1 MYFVLCSRC
10 FVYFTLCFGFFL
22 HIISWKLFFLWPGKL
37 LSFCTH
43 NIYIYFFLFGP
54 RVKEGP
60 LSVPRFLLYVP
71 VQYLAGCRES
81 NPSCCD
87 HSQVCYR
94 LPMSYTHPYELHTSL
109 WATHIPMS
117 YTHPFFCTM
126 SGFESATVCATI
138 KLLPYLNVSVRGS
151 RSSFRFYVGSESV
164 QNENRSDTLLNA
176 VLWIRIR
183 IRSVFKGFLEP
194 DPYSEY
200 GSGSTH
206 ANIG

>member
-1 MYFVLCSRC
+1 MVLLKNSFFRKYIRIFYNSFCSQGKGGSALRPI
-10 FVYFTLCFGFFL
+10 FFL
-22 HIISWKLFFLWPGKL
+22 L
-37 LSFCTH
+37 
-43 NIYIYFFLFGP
+43 
-54 RVKEGP
+54 
-60 LSVPRFLLYVP
+60 
-71 VQYLAGCRES
+71 YLAGCRDS
-81 NPSCCD
+81 NPSCCCD
-87 HSQVCYR
+87 RSQVCYQWASHIPDE
-94 LPMSYTHPYELHTSL
+94 LHTYLWATHIPISYTHPCELHTSL

-194 DPYSEY
+194 DP
-200 GSGSTH
+200 
-206 ANIG
+206 